1 MKVSEK
7 KPVRIDK
14 NIRIKVGDYYRSG
27 LTSKQISCIIKAS
40 DVAIRKC
47 ISRHFVEYK
56 SEHEENRKLIK
67 ESNSIIEKTYKR
79 FISDQALLKQNR
91 QSYMYDEN
99 YNLIFDNSR
108 GEIPNGLPAKYMRT
122 T

>member
-1 MKVSEK
+1 MSETK
-7 KPVRIDK
+7 AVRIDK
-14 NIRIKVGDYYRSG
+14 KTRLKVGDYYRSG

-47 ISRHFVEYK
+47 ISRHFIEFK
-56 SEHEENRKLIK
+56 NEHEKNKKLIK
-67 ESNSIIEKTYKR
+67 ETNSVIEKTYKR

-91 QSYMYDEN
+91 QSYMYDEKF
-99 YNLIFDNSR
+99 NLIFDSNR
-108 GEIPNGLPAKYMRT
+108 GEIPNGLPRKYIRT